1 MGNGDHI
8 QKSYLA
14 MKQPEETTY
23 RMAAITYKVF
33 ICPGYYGEHAR
44 AYQSVDQEQ
53 AVGLDSFPVTRIKT
67 RVRSSSREKGYFCWQ
82 S

>member
-23 RMAAITYKVF
+23 RMEAITYKVF
-33 ICPGYYGEHAR
+33 ICPGCYGEHAR
-44 AYQSVDQEQ
+44 AYQRVD
-53 AVGLDSFPVTRIKT
+53 
-67 RVRSSSREKGYFCWQ
+67 
-82 S
+82 